1 MSKKAGHL
9 LLLHLIQSFF
19 STWALMKASRME
31 PGNILT
37 LVFFL
42 LIFFF
47 YRHVNRRLDD
57 LQRALLPGKNLESRA
72 AENTRLCADKT
83 AVCVT
88 LSLSVIF
95 TLFYMLVDYPYYIEQ
110 LTSRLYRFLIL
121 AAIFSGFMF
130 LFYYLLNFLFSYTCN
145 KAHLYAV
152 LLADYSPACYIH
164 PDHPV
169 LSAYYTKITSFYKEH
184 TPLCTFLLCMLG
196 WLPYYLYQYPG
207 IMTPDSI
214 NQFEQVLGI
223 IPYSNHHPWVHT
235 LVFGL
240 FYQIGYAL
248 TGKMVAAVSVYTL
261 FQMCLLAGAAAF
273 LTGTL
278 RERRIRPFIL
288 LLITAFYALIP
299 YHAVFSVTVWK
310 DIPFA
315 AAVMY
320 FSCAILRLTLS
331 KQRLLPNLLLFIIS
345 GVMICLF
352 RSNGWYAFLLLIPFL
367 LFVFRKRAKS
377 FYPAIFL
384 IFCTALIVKYPVMK
398 ACRVEQPDFIESVCI
413 PMQQITAV
421 ICNDR
426 ALTAKELSL
435 VEQVVDLTYIHELY
449 NPTFADNIKELVR
462 AGNQEYLVNH
472 KKEFF
477 RLWVDLGLRYPGDYL
492 RAYVQQTYGY
502 WYPDSFYLVAEA
514 EGVSATDLGVSHT
527 PLIGGPLVIKG
538 KEIAIK
544 LGSMVPIYGTL
555 WSMGVACW
563 ILLFSIGTVII
574 RREYQ
579 KLPCYLPGLALLFT
593 VLIATPVATEFR
605 YVYFLVFCLPFYL
618 AAAML
623 PCPDMAGSRGS
634 RNAWYS
640 GAWYNGH

>member
-1 MSKKAGHL
+1 MSKKAEHL
-9 LLLHLIQSFF
+9 VFIHLFQSFF
-19 STWALMKASRME
+19 SVWALMKASRME

-47 YRHVNRRLDD
+47 YQHVNRRPDRRTNRVSL
-57 LQRALLPGKNLESRA
+57 
-72 AENTRLCADKT
+72 T
-83 AVCVT
+83 
-88 LSLSVIF
+88 LSVIF
-95 TLFYMLVDYPYYIEQ
+95 TLFYMLVDYPHYIEQ
-110 LTSRLYRFLIL
+110 FTSRLYRFLIL
-121 AAIFSGFMF
+121 AAVFYGFAV
-130 LFYYLLNFLFSYTCN
+130 LFYYLLNFLFSYTCD
-145 KAHLYAV
+145 KARLSV
-152 LLADYSPACYIH
+152 TLLADYSPACYIH
-164 PDHPV
+164 PEHPK
-169 LSAYYTKITSFYKEH
+169 LSAWFTRIARLYKER
-184 TPLCTFLLCMLG
+184 TFLCTFFLCILG

-214 NQFEQVLGI
+214 NQLEQVLGLV
-223 IPYSNHHPWVHT
+223 PYSNHHPWAHT
-235 LVFGL
+235 LLFGF
-240 FYQIGYAL
+240 FYQVGYAL
-248 TGKMVAAVSVYTL
+248 TGNMVAAVSFYTF
-261 FQMCLLAGAAAF
+261 FQMCLLAGASAF
-273 LTGTL
+273 LIKTL
-278 RERRIRPFIL
+278 RARKVRPLVL

-320 FSCAILRLTLS
+320 FSCALVRLIFS
-331 KQRLLPNLLLFIIS
+331 KNVRFPDLLLFIIS

-352 RSNGWYAFLLLIPFL
+352 RSNGWYAFLLLAPFL
-367 LFVFRKRAKS
+367 LFAFRRRAKT
-377 FYPAIFL
+377 FYPALLL
-384 IFCTALIVKYPVMK
+384 IFCAALCVKHPAMK
-398 ACRVEQPDFIESVCI
+398 SCEVEQPDFIESVCI

-426 ALTAKELSL
+426 ALTEEELSL
-435 VEQVVDLTYIHELY
+435 IEHVVDLTYIHELY

-462 AGNQEYLVNH
+462 AGNQDYLVSH

-492 RAYVQQTYGY
+492 DAYVKQTYGY

-527 PLIGGPLVIKG
+527 PLIGGPLVVKG
-538 KEIAIK
+538 KEIAVK
-544 LGSMVPIYGTL
+544 LGGILPLYGTL
-555 WSMGVACW
+555 WSMGVAFW
-563 ILLFSIGTVII
+563 ILLFCIGTVIL

-579 KLPCYLPGLALLFT
+579 KLPCFLPGLALLFT

-618 AAAML
+618 TAAVL
-623 PCPDMAGSRGS
+623 PCPE
-634 RNAWYS
+634 NAKS
-640 GAWYNGH
+640 H